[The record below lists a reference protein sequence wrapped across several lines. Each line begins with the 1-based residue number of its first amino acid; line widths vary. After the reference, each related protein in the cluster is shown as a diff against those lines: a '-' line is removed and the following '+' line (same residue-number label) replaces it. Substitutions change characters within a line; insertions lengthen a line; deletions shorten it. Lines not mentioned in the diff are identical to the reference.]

1 MNTIKLYLQAGLG
14 NQLFMIFA
22 TMSYAI
28 DNGFNY
34 VIYSYV
40 NYVLDGKKSYWNNL
54 FDNLKFKITDKLD
67 NNIPLYEEKN
77 FEFVKIPSL
86 NIDFNIKG
94 YFQSYKYFEHNYKQI
109 MQTLKIYDKI
119 NDVKNKY
126 NHYFKK
132 KTIALHFR
140 MGDTLIQDSRNG
152 EELLLKPSY
161 YDNAL
166 SYLETIIDKN
176 EIKNDY
182 DILYFAE
189 NISSDKSMIN
199 DYIEIINKNRNY
211 NFIKV
216 SDDIEDYE
224 QLLLMSLCDH
234 FIIASSTFSWFSAY
248 FNQNKDK
255 KVIYPTQWFGAKA
268 KKETN
273 TSDLCPK
280 DWIEI
285 SRT

>member
-1 MNTIKLYLQAGLG
+1 
-14 NQLFMIFA
+14 
-22 TMSYAI
+22 
-28 DNGFNY
+28 
-34 VIYSYV
+34 
-40 NYVLDGKKSYWNNL
+40 
-54 FDNLKFKITDKLD
+54 
-67 NNIPLYEEKN
+67 
-77 FEFVKIPSL
+77 
-86 NIDFNIKG
+86 
-94 YFQSYKYFEHNYKQI
+94 
-109 MQTLKIYDKI
+109 
-119 NDVKNKY
+119 
-126 NHYFKK
+126 
-132 KTIALHFR
+132 

-161 YDNAL
+161 YNNAL
-166 SYLETIIDKN
+166 SYLETIFDKN
-176 EIKNDY
+176 EIKNNY

-199 DYIEIINKNRNY
+199 DYIEIINKDRNY

-216 SDDIEDYE
+216 SDDIEDNE

-234 FIIASSTFSWFSAY
+234 FIIASSTFSWFGAY

-255 KVIYPTQWFGAKA
+255 KVIYPTQWFGEKP

>member
-1 MNTIKLYLQAGLG
+1 MNTIKLYLQAGLC

-22 TMSYAI
+22 TISYAI
-28 DNGFNY
+28 DNGFNFI
-34 VIYSYV
+34 IYSF
-40 NYVLDGKKSYWNNL
+40 NNCVLDGKKSYWNNL
-54 FDNLKFKITDKLD
+54 LDNLKFKITDKFD

-77 FEFVKIPSL
+77 FEFEKIPSL
-86 NIDFNIKG
+86 NIDFNLKG
-94 YFQSYKYFEHNYKQI
+94 YFQSYKYFEHNYEKI

-119 NDVKNKY
+119 DDVKNKY
-126 NHYFKK
+126 NYYFKK

-140 MGDTLIQDSRNG
+140 MGDYIIIDNRNG
-152 EELLLKPSY
+152 EELVLKPSY

-166 SYLETIIDKN
+166 SYLETIFDKN

-182 DILYFAE
+182 DILYFCE
-189 NISSDKSMIN
+189 NNNNDIIN
-199 DYIEIINKNRNY
+199 DYIKNINNNRNY

-234 FIIASSTFSWFSAY
+234 FIIANSTFSWFGAY
-248 FNQNKDK
+248 FNKNKDK

-273 TSDLCPK
+273 MGDLCPK